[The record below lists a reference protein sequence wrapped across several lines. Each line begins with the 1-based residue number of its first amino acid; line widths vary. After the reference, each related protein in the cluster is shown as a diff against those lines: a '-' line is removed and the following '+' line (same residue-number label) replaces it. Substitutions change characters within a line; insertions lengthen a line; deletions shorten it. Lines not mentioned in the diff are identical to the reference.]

1 MTRPHVVHIIDRLPP
16 DGAERLL
23 VDVLKNR
30 SHEFKFTVVCLV
42 AGGELVAELE
52 NMDVPVI
59 IFKRK
64 HKLDIGL
71 IFRLRKWLRRN
82 NADVVHTH
90 LFTAD
95 SWGRLAAF
103 LARVPCI
110 VNTVHSTNTW
120 KTKIHRLIDRVLAKI
135 STNIIACSDEVAKV
149 LIQDDG
155 ISAKHI
161 KVVANGIDLRR
172 FEDVSP
178 INLATEPD
186 TVNLVVIGRLH
197 PAKGHQDLIP
207 VIKAIKDK
215 CSDFHFYFV
224 GEGELRAD
232 IEKNIKKQGLLDA
245 ITLMGQRQDIPAILA
260 AIDIFVM
267 PSKWEGLPMALL
279 EAMAMGKTVIAT
291 RVGGIPDV
299 ITHNENGLLVDVG
312 DGSALAENLVNAI
325 TDNSLR
331 QRLGAAAKEMV
342 RQHYSAE
349 TVSRKY
355 EQIYKQT
362 LMSKG
367 ALID

>member
-1 MTRPHVVHIIDRLPP
+1 MRPHVAHIIDRLPP

-30 SHEFKFTVVCLV
+30 SNDFTFTVVCLI

-52 NMDVPVI
+52 NMNVPVI

-71 IFRLRKWLRRN
+71 IFRLRKWLRLN
-82 NADVVHTH
+82 NIDVVHTH

-120 KTKIHRLIDRVLAKI
+120 KTKIHRFIDRILAKV
-135 STNIIACSDEVAKV
+135 STNIIACSDEVANV
-149 LIQDDG
+149 LIKHDG
-155 ISAKHI
+155 ISAKRI

-172 FEDVSP
+172 FENVTAIDLV
-178 INLATEPD
+178 NKTT

-207 VIKAIKDK
+207 VINTIKGK
-215 CSDFHFYFV
+215 CSDFHLYFV
-224 GEGELRAD
+224 GEGELRPE
-232 IEKNIKKQGLLDA
+232 IEENIKKSDLQDL

-260 AIDIFVM
+260 AMDIFVM

-279 EAMAMGKTVIAT
+279 EAMAMGKTVVAT

-299 ITHNENGLLVDVG
+299 ITHNENGLLVDV
-312 DGSALAENLVNAI
+312 DDSAALAENLLKVI
-325 TDNSLR
+325 TDNKLR
-331 QRLGAAAKEMV
+331 LRLGTAAKEMV
-342 RQHYSAE
+342 RQQYSAVS
-349 TVSRKY
+349 VSRKY
-355 EQIYKQT
+355 EQIYKQALT
-362 LMSKG
+362 CKG
-367 ALID
+367 MPVG